1 MELPWGKKQKSYV
14 VWDGQRVV
22 KHQEDDTVQEY
33 LYLYERGRRGTG
45 NCSRYGSPRA
55 DSRQRPV
62 ARRLTRRHLG
72 VRYRLGRAPRSKR

>member
-22 KHQEDDTVQEY
+22 KH
-33 LYLYERGRRGTG
+33 RRRGTG

-55 DSRQRPV
+55 NSRQRPV